1 MKGNKNTIR
10 YLKSIKLKPSIQK
23 IDKSTFERAHQII
36 MKTNQFNLRTQRFDK
51 GELENFVKLKKNIS
65 FLVSLKDNYGDHGI
79 VALVMASKTDSKTIF
94 LVNFIMSCR
103 ILGRNLETWIF
114 KQLKNLCRKKGI
126 SLINAEYIK
135 TEKNDLVSNLLENND
150 FKKENISNKT
160 RKMFST
166 EISKIKLPD
175 IEIYDG

>member
-1 MKGNKNTIR
+1 
-10 YLKSIKLKPSIQK
+10 
-23 IDKSTFERAHQII
+23 

-65 FLVSLKDNYGDHGI
+65 FGFMKDNYGDHGI

-114 KQLKNLCRKKGI
+114 KQLKNLCEKRHI
-126 SLINAEYIK
+126 INKCRIY
-135 TEKNDLVSNLLENND
+135 KN
-150 FKKENISNKT
+150 
-160 RKMFST
+160 
-166 EISKIKLPD
+166 
-175 IEIYDG
+175 

>member
-1 MKGNKNTIR
+1 
-10 YLKSIKLKPSIQK
+10 
-23 IDKSTFERAHQII
+23 
-36 MKTNQFNLRTQRFDK
+36 
-51 GELENFVKLKKNIS
+51 
-65 FLVSLKDNYGDHGI
+65 
-79 VALVMASKTDSKTIF
+79 
-94 LVNFIMSCR
+94 MSCR

-135 TEKNDLVSNLLENND
+135 TEKNDLVSNLLENHG